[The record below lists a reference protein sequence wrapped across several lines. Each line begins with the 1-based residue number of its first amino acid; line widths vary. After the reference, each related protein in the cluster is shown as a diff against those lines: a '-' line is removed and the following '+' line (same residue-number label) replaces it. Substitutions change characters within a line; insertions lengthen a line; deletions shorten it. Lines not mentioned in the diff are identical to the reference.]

1 MILKKLYVQ
10 VLLAVALGALLG
22 HFVPAF
28 AVQLKVLSDI
38 LVRLIEMI
46 LAPVIFCTIV
56 LGIARMSDLKELGSI
71 ANHIIGRASRAL
83 RPATCRIARRRRIA
97 ITGLALRREVLDLG
111 TQRPAADQ
119 GAPVEEEGPFRASLR
134 TPRNCVG
141 VLPVARL
148 NVWAKWLGL
157 L

>member
-38 LVRLIEMI
+38 LIRLIEMI

-83 RPATCRIARRRRIA
+83 RPATCRIARR
-97 ITGLALRREVLDLG
+97 
-111 TQRPAADQ
+111 
-119 GAPVEEEGPFRASLR
+119 
-134 TPRNCVG
+134 
-141 VLPVARL
+141 
-148 NVWAKWLGL
+148 
-157 L
+157 